1 MTTRFSHS
9 ARHQAAA
16 FALALATTL
25 AMLSGVDRLSTPS
38 HSDAMLVKAQHT
50 ATRA

>member
-1 MTTRFSHS
+1 MNTRFSLQ

-16 FALALATTL
+16 FVLALASTL
-25 AMLSGVDRLSTPS
+25 VIFSGVDRLSTPS
-38 HSDAMLVKAQHT
+38 QADAMLVKAQQT